1 MKVLNL
7 SLNVCYSVTIEATKT
22 LPFPSSKAGPI
33 EPAPLKVSKKD
44 SIQKQSNLFVNTLDF
59 IKKHAYTEY
68 VALIKA
74 NVSLLSR
81 VRKIGNKVYYY
92 SEMLECI

>member
-59 IKKHAYTEY
+59 IKKHPYTEY
-68 VALIKA
+68 IASIKA
-74 NVSLLSR
+74 GYVSLLSR
-81 VRKIGNKVYYY
+81 VRKIGNKVSINY
-92 SEMLECI
+92 SDHA